1 MADDLL
7 FNLIKRIQTYVHK
20 IEPVLDIVDQARL
33 LLDRLE
39 QVEHV
44 ESRMGQVRLIVD
56 AVDDFLREIPRI
68 KGGEQ
73 QSPGSN
79 LSQLVRMAESLSP
92 EEIEQLIEMLS
103 RKKRNSC
110 E

>member
-1 MADDLL
+1 VADDLL

-33 LLDRLE
+33 LLNRLE

-56 AVDDFLREIPRI
+56 AVDDFLKEIPRI
-68 KGGEQ
+68 KGELR
-73 QSPGSN
+73 SPGSN
-79 LSQLVRMAESLSP
+79 LSQLARMAESLSP

>member
-7 FNLIKRIQTYVHK
+7 INLIKRIQNYVHR

-39 QVEHV
+39 QVERV

-56 AVDDFLREIPRI
+56 AVDDFLKEIPRI
-68 KGGEQ
+68 RGERR
-73 QSPGSN
+73 SSESN
-79 LSQLVRMAESLSP
+79 LSQLARMAESLSP
-92 EEIEQLIEMLS
+92 EEIERLMEILS
-103 RKKRNSC
+103 RKKRNSR

>member
-7 FNLIKRIQTYVHK
+7 INLIKRIQNYVHR
-20 IEPVLDIVDQARL
+20 IEPVLDIVDQTRL

-56 AVDDFLREIPRI
+56 AVDDFLKEIPRI
-68 KGGEQ
+68 RGERR
-73 QSPGSN
+73 SPESN
-79 LSQLVRMAESLSP
+79 LSQLARMAESLSP
-92 EEIEQLIEMLS
+92 EEIEQLMEILS
-103 RKKRNSC
+103 RKKRNSR